1 MKIFVLTTGLTQ
13 DGWGRY
19 SADIVHSLSQNNIG
33 AVVVIDKGSVNKTNI
48 DAVKILPNHLEHI
61 KVYLLAFWYAWRLCK
76 YTKGCEAIHCFA
88 EPYSYIAYWLSKL
101 TGKKYFITVHG
112 TYGVL
117 PYYFSPIKKYF
128 HKKSFESA
136 EKIICVSNYTK
147 DLLLGVYSLK
157 NLVVINNGIRFSD
170 FHHTPTLSFG
180 EREENILTVGALK
193 SRKGQ
198 HISIA
203 AFAKIASRYKNLK
216 YYVVGDRSDTGYF
229 DRLKQLATTLGVK
242 DRVVFLSSISDE
254 ELKGLYMKSKVFVLT
269 SRSRKAHFEGFGLV
283 YLEANANG
291 LPVIGSRDS
300 GAEDA
305 IQDGKTGFLV
315 PQGDVDAIAKKMSD
329 MLESK
334 ELWEKMSENGI
345 VWAKEH
351 DWSDVIKKYIEIYRA
366 K

>member
-33 AVVVIDKGSVNKTNI
+33 AVVVIDNGSVNKTNI
-48 DAVKILPNHLEHI
+48 DTVKILPSHLKHI
-61 KVYLLAFWYAWRLCK
+61 QIYLSAFLYAWKLRK
-76 YTKGCEAIHCFA
+76 YAKGCDVIHCFA

-117 PYYFSPIKKYF
+117 PYYFSPLKKYS
-128 HKKSFESA
+128 HRKSFESA

-147 DLLLGVYSLK
+147 DLLLGFGLK

-170 FHHTPTLSFG
+170 FYHTSTLSFG
-180 EREENILTVGALK
+180 EREDNILTVGALK
-193 SRKGQ
+193 PRKGQ

-203 AFAKIASRYKNLK
+203 AFAKIAAKHSGLK
-216 YYVVGDRSDTGYF
+216 YYIVGDQSDTGYF
-229 DRLKQLATTLGVK
+229 DKLKQLTTTLGVE
-242 DRVVFLSSISDE
+242 DRVIFLSSISNE
-254 ELKGLYMKSKVFVLT
+254 ELKGFYRKSKIFVLT

-291 LPVIGSRDS
+291 LPVIGSRCS

-305 IQDGKTGFLV
+305 IKDGKTGFLV
-315 PQGDVDAIAKKMSD
+315 PQEDVDAIAKKMSD

-345 VWAKEH
+345 VWAKWH
-351 DWSDVIKKYIEIYRA
+351 DWSDVIKKYIEIYGA